1 MKIMT
6 GQPIFPSVNQLP
18 SMTFPKILSVLALVY
33 CNTLMGQVYD
43 PTMDPGLVRGGV
55 PWDDYSVGF
64 GPRNLIPNG
73 NFNYLLDPCDGTYG
87 EGAGWSTYLY
97 RWQGTQW
104 NASSPSSMIEPG
116 TPWPYDLHFYC
127 DFDDINFSHPA
138 AQLDFHGGYLS
149 VELIQWQP
157 GNERRNYI
165 LVTLA
170 ESMSEG
176 VEYAFSM
183 DVAMAYRGTATNPV
197 GPPPTTIPALNHIG
211 AVLLNELPDSLQ
223 LNQVL
228 EGLVPFVETP
238 VDAPVEITD
247 VLTLQDTVIGTGQ
260 RYLVVGVFSPL
271 EDITFNPTPNTT
283 WWYVKYMF
291 DNFKLYRAHC
301 GEANGLF
308 AEPLEPS
315 CPGGVVEVTPMYGTE
330 PFEWTVDGMDAGTSP
345 SISVTVPTQDTTVVR
360 MVSGTG
366 LCKDTTYKWIRPRYL
381 EVAPMD
387 TALFCDDPMVLD
399 PAVNYVD
406 VITTSVDPIWT
417 QVDGPFSQEVPSW
430 NMSVELPG
438 PGTYVLQTTY
448 NGCTQNDT
456 AVVQGSPLLV
466 SDDGLPLLLPEV
478 RPEHCVNMNDGS
490 IIVHDAGFGVEANFD
505 WFQPPMPLATDS
517 VLELGEGVY
526 QVRVWDQDL
535 RCETWSFTVDL
546 MLDSCAMVEG
556 TVVASADQACTTP
569 DDDDPQVWQTVVALP
584 SGNVAI
590 TNAEGHYALF
600 VPPGTSSLVHEP
612 IDPWTGNRCGNG
624 QTVSLAMAGA
634 TGIGDFVDTVH
645 VPVSDLAITWMYG
658 GGWVIGTETA
668 FGIGIRNLGE
678 LPAAMVLRV
687 VLPLPFIASPS
698 DPDLIGMLG
707 DTTLYDLGVL
717 QPGAQR
723 LKTVFVPIPVNTDL
737 IGTTATVYAQVQPVV
752 DETMLA
758 NNERS
763 MDYAIVGAYDP
774 NDKQVSP
781 RGRPEDDLTPVA
793 EREFTY
799 TVRFQNTGNYPA
811 TRVHITDTLHPLLD
825 ASSLRLVYSS
835 HNVDAFVYQGV
846 LHLDHQGIMLPD
858 STSDPEGSQGMVV
871 FALRA
876 IPAADLNDAIT
887 NTANIYFDLNP
898 PIITNTVRNLYGE
911 LFTGLYEVSNAGAL
925 HVRPTSSGN
934 YAYSVSAMEGRF
946 SALHLMDARGR
957 VVRELAPMVSGTFS
971 MYDLPAGLYV
981 LVARTTKQRLTTRFV
996 HQP

>member
-1 MKIMT
+1 
-6 GQPIFPSVNQLP
+6 
-18 SMTFPKILSVLALVY
+18 
-33 CNTLMGQVYD
+33 
-43 PTMDPGLVRGGV
+43 
-55 PWDDYSVGF
+55 
-64 GPRNLIPNG
+64 
-73 NFNYLLDPCDGTYG
+73 
-87 EGAGWSTYLY
+87 
-97 RWQGTQW
+97 
-104 NASSPSSMIEPG
+104 
-116 TPWPYDLHFYC
+116 
-127 DFDDINFSHPA
+127 
-138 AQLDFHGGYLS
+138 
-149 VELIQWQP
+149 
-157 GNERRNYI
+157 
-165 LVTLA
+165 
-170 ESMSEG
+170 
-176 VEYAFSM
+176 
-183 DVAMAYRGTATNPV
+183 
-197 GPPPTTIPALNHIG
+197 
-211 AVLLNELPDSLQ
+211 
-223 LNQVL
+223 
-228 EGLVPFVETP
+228 
-238 VDAPVEITD
+238 
-247 VLTLQDTVIGTGQ
+247 
-260 RYLVVGVFSPL
+260 
-271 EDITFNPTPNTT
+271 
-283 WWYVKYMF
+283 
-291 DNFKLYRAHC
+291 
-301 GEANGLF
+301 
-308 AEPLEPS
+308 
-315 CPGGVVEVTPMYGTE
+315 
-330 PFEWTVDGMDAGTSP
+330 
-345 SISVTVPTQDTTVVR
+345 
-360 MVSGTG
+360 
-366 LCKDTTYKWIRPRYL
+366 
-381 EVAPMD
+381 
-387 TALFCDDPMVLD
+387 
-399 PAVNYVD
+399 
-406 VITTSVDPIWT
+406 
-417 QVDGPFSQEVPSW
+417 
-430 NMSVELPG
+430 
-438 PGTYVLQTTY
+438 
-448 NGCTQNDT
+448 
-456 AVVQGSPLLV
+456 
-466 SDDGLPLLLPEV
+466 
-478 RPEHCVNMNDGS
+478 
-490 IIVHDAGFGVEANFD
+490 
-505 WFQPPMPLATDS
+505 
-517 VLELGEGVY
+517 
-526 QVRVWDQDL
+526 
-535 RCETWSFTVDL
+535 
-546 MLDSCAMVEG
+546 
-556 TVVASADQACTTP
+556 
-569 DDDDPQVWQTVVALP
+569 
-584 SGNVAI
+584 
-590 TNAEGHYALF
+590 
-600 VPPGTSSLVHEP
+600 
-612 IDPWTGNRCGNG
+612 
-624 QTVSLAMAGA
+624 MAGA

-911 LFTGLYEVSNAGAL
+911 LFTGLHEVSNAGTL

-971 MYDLPAGLYV
+971 MYDLPVGLYV